1 MVKHPPML
9 LRSSP
14 LPLRE
19 GRRHQWPGKAG
30 STVPLEGAAPSCSMS
45 CGWRGQ
51 RFGKL
56 I

>member
-19 GRRHQWPGKAG
+19 GMQNQWPGKAG
-30 STVPLEGAAPSCSMS
+30 STVPLEGAAPPVSCPAGGAVSA
-45 CGWRGQ
+45 
-51 RFGKL
+51 L
-56 I
+56 EN